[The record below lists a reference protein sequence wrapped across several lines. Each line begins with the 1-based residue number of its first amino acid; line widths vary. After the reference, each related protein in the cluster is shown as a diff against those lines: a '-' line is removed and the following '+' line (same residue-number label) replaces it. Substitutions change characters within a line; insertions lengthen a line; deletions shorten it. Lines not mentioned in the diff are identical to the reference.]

1 MNPEKN
7 ILPPD
12 RGEISHVYYARSTS
26 HRRIPKT
33 ILLIVLIVVSIAASS
48 ALSSPKLFDGTINSL
63 DDKKGTVTAITAGAT
78 AASAAITLI
87 PGDVGTPI
95 AEKFADVSE
104 YTVFLLSAILLEKYL
119 TTASG
124 LIAFRFLIPIAL
136 LLLLLSLFTKNSS
149 ASLKSFG
156 IKLILFSL
164 ILFAVVP
171 TSVMLSN
178 NIEKTYKNSTW
189 EAAQKAE
196 NKADKDKASDSKDK
210 GKESVMTG
218 WLPSFDSKDTVENK
232 IDEYK
237 AKFNDMI
244 DGLAVLI
251 VTTCVLPILVFI
263 FMIWVIK
270 MIFGVTINL
279 PKPPGKF
286 RGAVSKI
293 KSIT

>member
-7 ILPPD
+7 KLPSD
-12 RGEISHVYYARSTS
+12 NGEMSHVYYARNVSQ
-26 HRRIPKT
+26 RKIPKT

-48 ALSSPKLFDGTINSL
+48 ALSSPELFDGTIKSL
-63 DDKKGTVTAITAGAT
+63 DDKKSTVTAITAGAT

-87 PGDVGTPI
+87 PGDAGTPI

-104 YTVFLLSAILLEKYL
+104 YSVFLLSAILLEKYL

-136 LLLLLSLFTKNSS
+136 LLLLLSLFAKNSS

-156 IKLILFSL
+156 IKLMLFSL
-164 ILFAVVP
+164 ILFVVVP

-178 NIEKTYKNSTW
+178 NIESTYKNSTW
-189 EAAQKAE
+189 EAAHQS
-196 NKADKDKASDSKDK
+196 DKDKTSDSS
-210 GKESVMTG
+210 GKEKASALTG
-218 WLPSFDSKDTVENK
+218 WLPDFDAEDTVEKK

-286 RGAVSKI
+286 RGAVAKI
-293 KSIT
+293 KSIS